1 MSIPAAKG
9 KNKSARSSKKI
20 NTRLRIGDPVMV
32 LSGGNKKKGKEL
44 KSQTGKI
51 LRFVPKRNR
60 VVVEGLN
67 MIKRHK
73 RAMTSQDSA
82 GIIDREGSV
91 HISNVMYYRE
101 DIEKPVRIVVQKLE
115 DGRKVRG
122 FKHPETKE
130 FEQIDV

>member
-1 MSIPAAKG
+1 MGVPASRKKTAK
-9 KNKSARSSKKI
+9 SSKAI
-20 NTRLRIGDPVMV
+20 PTRLRVGDPVMV
-32 LSGGNKKKGKEL
+32 LAGGNKKKGKVL

-51 LRFVPKRNR
+51 LRFASGRNR

-91 HISNVMYYRE
+91 HISNVMYYSDE
-101 DIEKPVRIVVQKLE
+101 IKSPVRIVVKELE

-122 FKHPETKE
+122 FRHPETKE